1 MIGTIKESKGV
12 DVDWL
17 KDSPKS
23 WKIRR
28 VKDIVLKISSGVT
41 PKGGSETYI
50 DNGIPLIR
58 SQNVYNDGLKLQ
70 NVSFISNEVHSKMAN
85 SKVQPFDVLINITG
99 ASIGRACVVPDTIQ
113 EANINQHIICLR
125 TKREKVEYL
134 AYYLQ
139 SNSVQEYIMSIQAGS
154 SKEALNMAQTL
165 NIPLLQPN
173 IAVQKEITSY
183 LDSNT
188 QSIDKK
194 ITLLQEKIA
203 IYKEFRK
210 TLINNTIL
218 KGLNNDTSHWY
229 SARLKDIGS
238 LYSGLSGKS
247 GNDFNQDENPN
258 NKGFIPFT
266 NIANN
271 TYLDKNHLGT
281 VIIEKNENQNRVKK
295 GDIFFLMSSE
305 GYEDIGK
312 SAVLLD
318 DIDEAYL
325 NSFCKGFRL
334 KNKDCEPS
342 FINYV
347 LSSDFYRQKMIVEGK
362 GFTRINLKMEKV
374 NNFEIHIPPTKE
386 EQAEIAKFL
395 NLKTDTIDK
404 IVGNIKKQ
412 IKTLKE
418 LRKTLINDVVTGKIK
433 VT

>member
-1 MIGTIKESKGV
+1 MNSYKNYKSSGLN
-12 DVDWL
+12 WL
-17 KDSPKS
+17 KEIPEGWSAT
-23 WKIRR
+23 R
-28 VKDIVLKISSGVT
+28 LK
-41 PKGGSETYI
+41 
-50 DNGIPLIR
+50 
-58 SQNVYNDGLKLQ
+58 
-70 NVSFISNEVHSKMAN
+70 
-85 SKVQPFDVLINITG
+85 
-99 ASIGRACVVPDTIQ
+99 SIGKVRYGLGQPP
-113 EANINQHIICLR
+113 
-125 TKREKVEYL
+125 REKVGGIPIIRATNISRGKISRKKLIKVDPDDIPYDRNPILKKGEIIVVRSG
-134 AYYLQ
+134 AYTGDSALIPKEFEG
-139 SNSVQEYIMSIQAGS
+139 SVTGYDMVFTPSRRVNENFISYSIISEYIFKDQLVLTSLRAAQPHLNKEELNSTIALLPPVKLQAQIADFLDA
-154 SKEALNMAQTL
+154 KTEA
-165 NIPLLQPN
+165 
-173 IAVQKEITSY
+173 
-183 LDSNT
+183 
-188 QSIDKK
+188 IDKK
-194 ITLLQEKIA
+194 IKLLQEKIA
-203 IYKEFRK
+203 IYKDFRK
-210 TLINNTIL
+210 TLIYNTIL
-218 KGLNNDTSHWY
+218 KGLNNDNSHWH
-229 SARLKDIGS
+229 STRLKDIGS

-281 VIIEKNENQNRVKK
+281 VTIEKNENQNRVKK

-325 NSFCKGFRL
+325 NSFCKGFRIKD
-334 KNKDCEPS
+334 KNCEPS

-347 LSSDFYRQKMIVEGK
+347 LSSDNYRQKMIVEGK

-386 EQAEIAKFL
+386 EQAEIAEFL
-395 NLKTDTIDK
+395 DLKTETIDK

-433 VT
+433 VTD